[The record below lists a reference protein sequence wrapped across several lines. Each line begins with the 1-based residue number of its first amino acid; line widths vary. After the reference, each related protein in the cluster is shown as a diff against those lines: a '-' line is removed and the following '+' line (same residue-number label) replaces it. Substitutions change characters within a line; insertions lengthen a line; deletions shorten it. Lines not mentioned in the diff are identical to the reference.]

1 MATPVVKSVK
11 TQPIGFAPILQCY
24 FERCAIAKIIDDK
37 IELDPRRKVLTHGQA
52 SMAMITGIL
61 FQVLQL
67 YGQQR
72 KLSF

>member
-37 IELDPRRKVLTHGQA
+37 IELDPRRTDR
-52 SMAMITGIL
+52 
-61 FQVLQL
+61 QL
-67 YGQQR
+67 
-72 KLSF
+72 